1 VKTSLP
7 ALCALAIS
15 LALPARAAPV
25 PVEGAPY
32 HRLVFSNDDL
42 AVIETIVPPGGD
54 SGFHRHS
61 HELFYVV
68 IAPAKV
74 STQRLGRELRA
85 APPLVP
91 GSVGM
96 NAMSDE
102 PFIHRI
108 VNPDKTA
115 YHVVAV
121 ELRRN
126 APLGRPVNDRPGASG
141 FVQVQDH
148 PRLRAWRLVLE
159 PGQSAPAFDYSGIG
173 GRIFI
178 RGGEL
183 TVTSDGQLDQA
194 LVVAPGDFEQLRTGA
209 AIGLRNSG
217 RTTIELI
224 DVELK

>member
-115 YHVVAV
+115 YHVVC
-121 ELRRN
+121 
-126 APLGRPVNDRPGASG
+126 GRASPQRSARAASQRPA
-141 FVQVQDH
+141 
-148 PRLRAWRLVLE
+148 
-159 PGQSAPAFDYSGIG
+159 
-173 GRIFI
+173 
-178 RGGEL
+178 RG
-183 TVTSDGQLDQA
+183 
-194 LVVAPGDFEQLRTGA
+194 
-209 AIGLRNSG
+209 IGLRSG
-217 RTTIELI
+217 PRPSAPSCLAACP
-224 DVELK
+224 